1 MTLSTTTKAD
11 RRRLRSSWLHR
22 TPFAMI
28 LLLLAYLVSNNH
40 GTTTT
45 TSSLSFAMAATSENT
60 KGGVIT
66 LNAKN
71 FDSSLRDGKVWLI
84 EFYAPW

>member
-1 MTLSTTTKAD
+1 MTSLTTTKAD
-11 RRRLRSSWLHR
+11 RRRLRSWLQR

-28 LLLLAYLVSNNH
+28 LLLLTYLVSNNY

-45 TSSLSFAMAATSENT
+45 SSFAMAATSENT

>member
-45 TSSLSFAMAATSENT
+45 TSSLSFAMAATSDHGAVIGRSLENKDT
-60 KGGVIT
+60 E
-66 LNAKN
+66 
-71 FDSSLRDGKVWLI
+71 SESLVEAVVKVNI
-84 EFYAPW
+84 

>member
-1 MTLSTTTKAD
+1 MTSSTTTKAD
-11 RRRLRSSWLHR
+11 RRRQRSSWLQR

-28 LLLLAYLVSNNH
+28 LLLLTYLVSNNY
-40 GTTTT
+40 GTTT

>member
-1 MTLSTTTKAD
+1 
-11 RRRLRSSWLHR
+11 
-22 TPFAMI
+22 MI
-28 LLLLAYLVSNNH
+28 LLLLTYLVSNNH

-45 TSSLSFAMAATSENT
+45 SSFAMAATSENT

>member
-1 MTLSTTTKAD
+1 MTSSTTTKAD

-28 LLLLAYLVSNNH
+28 LLLLTYLVSNNH

-45 TSSLSFAMAATSENT
+45 SSFAMAATSENT

>member
-1 MTLSTTTKAD
+1 MTLSTTTKI
-11 RRRLRSSWLHR
+11 RRQRSWLQR

-28 LLLLAYLVSNNH
+28 LLLLTYLVSNNH
-40 GTTTT
+40 GTTTS
-45 TSSLSFAMAATSENT
+45 SSLSFAMAATSENT

>member
-1 MTLSTTTKAD
+1 MTSLTTTKAD
-11 RRRLRSSWLHR
+11 RRRLRSWLHR

-28 LLLLAYLVSNNH
+28 LLLLTYLVSNNH

-45 TSSLSFAMAATSENT
+45 SSFAMAATSENT

>member
-1 MTLSTTTKAD
+1 MTLSTTTKI
-11 RRRLRSSWLHR
+11 RRQRSWLQR

-28 LLLLAYLVSNNH
+28 LLLLTYLVSNNY
-40 GTTTT
+40 GTTTST
-45 TSSLSFAMAATSENT
+45 ASSFAMAATSENT